1 MEDGR
6 SSIEDRDFL
15 SSILELS
22 SILLKSL
29 GVLRRGSARTE
40 NFNNFNRSTVRPEVL
55 EGRTETFSAESI
67 LHPLFSILMV
77 FMRVAATMLA
87 VAKNQRLDNHRHR
100 LGIVQL
106 LSDVDEIKVPKI
118 YAVDGNYSGTG

>member
-77 FMRVAATMLA
+77 FMRVAATVLA
-87 VAKNQRLDNHRHR
+87 VAKNERLDHHRHR
-100 LGIVQL
+100 LGVGQFL
-106 LSDVDEIKVPKI
+106 ADVDKIKVPEI
-118 YAVDGNYSGTG
+118 DAVDGNNSGAG

>member
-1 MEDGR
+1 MEDG
-6 SSIEDRDFL
+6 DFL

-40 NFNNFNRSTVRPEVL
+40 NFNNFNHSTIRPEVL

-67 LHPLFSILMV
+67 LHPRFSILMV
-77 FMRVAATMLA
+77 FMRVATTMLA
-87 VAKNQRLDNHRHR
+87 VAEDQRFNHHRHC
-100 LGIVQL
+100 LGVRKL
-106 LSDVDEIKVPKI
+106 LADVDEIKIPEI
-118 YAVDGNYSGTG
+118 DAVDGNNPGAG